1 MALLLKKLWS
11 RLELPENDWVLSRFG
26 SFETRFDT
34 PQTGSPQTLEG
45 EAPGE
50 SQRPASVSA
59 RLFARW
65 FDRGLA

>member
-26 SFETRFDT
+26 SFEARFEA
-34 PQTGSPQTLEG
+34 PARKSRQALEG
-45 EAPGE
+45 EAPRA
-50 SQRPASVSA
+50 SQPPASVSA
-59 RLFARW
+59 RLLARW